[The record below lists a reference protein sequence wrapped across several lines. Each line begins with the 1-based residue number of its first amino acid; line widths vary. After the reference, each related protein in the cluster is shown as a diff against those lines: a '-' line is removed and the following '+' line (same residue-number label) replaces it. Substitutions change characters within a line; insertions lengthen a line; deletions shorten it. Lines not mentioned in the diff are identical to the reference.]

1 MTDTPR
7 DGTPSQGE
15 LSPLEEQSANR
26 GAIDPEAQR
35 AATTV
40 RDDDPEADSFGDHLE
55 RARRLV
61 ALELDLAET
70 RRRLAEDSLK
80 ITEAQLELAEREL
93 EEMRAE
99 NERLR
104 REIAELRRAR
114 GLP

>member
-1 MTDTPR
+1 MAPSPR
-7 DGTPSQGE
+7 EGEESPAESPAGERPAGEDEIRPESEPDPSTIHND
-15 LSPLEEQSANR
+15 A
-26 GAIDPEAQR
+26 EAG
-35 AATTV
+35 
-40 RDDDPEADSFGDHLE
+40 SFRDHLE

-70 RRRLAEDSLK
+70 RRRLAEDNLK

-93 EEMRAE
+93 EEVKAE

-104 REIAELRRAR
+104 QEIAELRGAQ